1 MVQTL
6 LALGAEISSLIGVTR
21 DSLLVTQQQQRE
33 NRDRS
38 LKSCYKPLLVCG
50 SLSLWVVITLNYGE
64 HFDLELL

>member
-21 DSLLVTQQQQRE
+21 DSLLVTQQQRE

-38 LKSCYKPLLVCG
+38 LKSCYKPLLVYG

-64 HFDLELL
+64 DFDLELL